1 MVSMQ
6 KTATLLFFF
15 ILSLSGFSQT
25 RYLDSLFGFSHHRDI
40 LYGSNYDNKNQLTQ
54 LLMDVYEPAEDT
66 AQLRPVIFFVHGGSF
81 VGGSRTDQSIDK
93 TAEYFSQK
101 GYVTAN
107 IEYRVEQTN
116 IITPF
121 LNFGDVYN
129 WYRAIGR
136 VTQDIKA
143 AIRYI
148 KKDVA
153 TNNNQYRVDTTKIFL
168 YGSSAGA
175 IGALHAVYLDD
186 TVEMAAL
193 FKAAYK
199 DLGGLDGNSVN
210 PGYSMKGI
218 KAVVS
223 CSGALENV
231 NYINNNTDIAY
242 LAFHNNPDL
251 TVPFD
256 MGCFVTVACHLGYF
270 YGANR
275 IYPKARSL
283 GMNAEFYPINKLG
296 HPVDAV
302 ADETTHAFILQKTTD
317 FLYRILNPGVVSS
330 VHSNGVKQLELYP
343 NPSTGMF
350 SIQMPTDIQYKS
362 ATLEILNT
370 EGQLVYAAES
380 KNKEKVDLNLQLPD
394 GLYVLSIKTD
404 TRSYLSKINIL
415 H

>member
-1 MVSMQ
+1 MR
-6 KTATLLFFF
+6 KITTLFFF
-15 ILSLSGFSQT
+15 LLIGYAGFSQT

-54 LLMDVYEPAEDT
+54 LLMDVYEPADDT
-66 AQLRPVIFFVHGGSF
+66 AQLRPIIFFVHGGSF
-81 VGGSRTDQSIDK
+81 VGGSRTDQSINK

-116 IITPF
+116 VITPF

-175 IGALHAVYLDD
+175 IGSLHAVYLDD
-186 TVEMAAL
+186 TAEMATL
-193 FKAAYK
+193 FKIAYK
-199 DLGGLDGNSVN
+199 DLGGLDGNSGS

-231 NYINNNTDIAY
+231 NYMNNNTDIAY
-242 LAFHNNPDL
+242 LGFHNNPDL

-256 MGCFVTVACHLGYF
+256 AGCFVTVACFLGNF

-296 HPVDAV
+296 HPVDAID
-302 ADETTHAFILQKTTD
+302 DETTHAFILQKTTD
-317 FLYRILNPGVVSS
+317 FLYRILNPGIVSA
-330 VHSNGVKQLELYP
+330 VHSNNLKQLELFP
-343 NPSTGMF
+343 NPSSGSF
-350 SIQMPTDIQYKS
+350 SIQLPADIQYKS
-362 ATLEILNT
+362 VTVDIMNT
-370 EGQLVYAAES
+370 EGQLVYSADS
-380 KNKEKVDLNLQLPD
+380 KNKEKVELNLSLPN
-394 GLYVLSIKTD
+394 GLYMLTLRTD
-404 TRSYLSKINIL
+404 TQSYLSKISIV

>member
-1 MVSMQ
+1 MQ
-6 KTATLLFFF
+6 KISTLLFFLL
-15 ILSLSGFSQT
+15 LSFSVFSQT
-25 RYLDSLFGFSHHRDI
+25 RYLDALFEFTHHRDI

-54 LLMDVYEPAEDT
+54 LLMDVYEPADDT
-66 AQLRPVIFFVHGGSF
+66 AQFRPIIFFIHGGSF

-93 TAEYFSQK
+93 TAEYFSRK

-116 IITPF
+116 IISPF

-153 TNNNQYRVDTTKIFL
+153 TNNNQYKVDTTKIFL

-186 TVEMAAL
+186 TTEMAPL

-283 GMNAEFYPINKLG
+283 GINAEFYPINKLG

-302 ADETTHAFILQKTTD
+302 ADETTHALVLQKTTD

-330 VHSNGVKQLELYP
+330 VRPDSWKQLELFP
-343 NPSTGMF
+343 NPSSGSF
-350 SIQMPTDIQYKS
+350 SVQIPKDIQYKS
-362 ATLEILNT
+362 VTLEILNI
-370 EGQLVYAAES
+370 EGQLVYSAVS
-380 KNKEKVDLNLQLPD
+380 RNKEKIDVSAQLPN
-394 GLYVLSIKTD
+394 GLYLLTLKTD
-404 TRSYLSKINIL
+404 TQNYLSKINIV

>member
-1 MVSMQ
+1 MQ
-6 KTATLLFFF
+6 KISTLLSFLL
-15 ILSLSGFSQT
+15 LSFSVFSQT
-25 RYLDSLFGFSHHRDI
+25 RYLDALFEFTHHRDI

-54 LLMDVYEPAEDT
+54 LLMDVYEPADDT
-66 AQLRPVIFFVHGGSF
+66 AQFRPIIFFIHGGSF

-93 TAEYFSQK
+93 TAEYFSRK

-116 IITPF
+116 IISPF

-153 TNNNQYRVDTTKIFL
+153 TNNNQYKVDTTKIFI

-175 IGALHAVYLDD
+175 IGSLHALFLDD
-186 TVEMAAL
+186 TTEMSTL
-193 FKAAYK
+193 FKIAYK
-199 DLGGLDGNSVN
+199 DLGGLDGNSGS
-210 PGYSMKGI
+210 PGYTMKGV
-218 KAVVS
+218 KAVIS

-231 NYINNNTDIAY
+231 NYLNNNSDIAY
-242 LAFHNNPDL
+242 LGFHNNPDL

-256 MGCFVTVACHLGYF
+256 VGCFVTVACFLGNY

-317 FLYRILNPGVVSS
+317 FLYRILNPGVVLS
-330 VHSNGVKQLELYP
+330 VRPDSWKQLELFP
-343 NPSTGMF
+343 NPSSGSF
-350 SIQMPTDIQYKS
+350 SVQIPKDIQYKS
-362 ATLEILNT
+362 VTLEILNI
-370 EGQLVYAAES
+370 EGQLVYSAVS
-380 KNKEKVDLNLQLPD
+380 RNKEKIDVSAQLPN
-394 GLYVLSIKTD
+394 GLYLLTLKTD
-404 TRSYLSKINIL
+404 TQNYLSKINIV